1 MKTDPILEL
10 MALALSGVTTF
21 DEVLDALQEAYRMGR
36 EDAERRHRATRRT
49 VEMITWEALHGKH
62 VHPGG

>member
-1 MKTDPILEL
+1 MKADPILEL

-36 EDAERRHRATRRT
+36 EDAQRKQRATRRT
-49 VEMITWEALHGKH
+49 VELIQWEALHGKH
-62 VHPGG
+62 VHFGR